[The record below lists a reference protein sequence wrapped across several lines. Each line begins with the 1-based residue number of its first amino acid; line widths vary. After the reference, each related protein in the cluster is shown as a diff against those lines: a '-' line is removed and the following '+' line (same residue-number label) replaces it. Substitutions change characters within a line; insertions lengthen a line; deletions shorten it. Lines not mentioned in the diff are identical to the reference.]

1 MMLIVY
7 YLVLVVLGDVAAVML
22 CLWIERAWPAASLP
36 IFLAVY
42 FAILW
47 VAWVLAIR
55 LSEPKATTTSAGA
68 AHDRSA
74 Q

>member
-1 MMLIVY
+1 MTLIVY
-7 YLVLVVLGDVAAVML
+7 YLVLVLLADVAAVLL
-22 CLWIERAWPAASLP
+22 CLWIERAWPVASLP
-36 IFLAVY
+36 IFLCLY

-68 AHDRSA
+68 ARDQSA